1 VMDFYR
7 EREGYHGCC
16 LHDPLA
22 MMAAIDKSFVGTK
35 FVHVDIETEGKL
47 TAGMS
52 VADLRPF
59 ARGMV
64 GKPNARVALFVDP
77 ARFEEFLLERIT
89 DA

>member
-1 VMDFYR
+1 MNFYR

-22 MMAAIDKSFVGTK
+22 VMVAIDSGFAGIRR
-35 FVHVDIETEGKL
+35 VHVEIETEGKL

-59 ARGMV
+59 ARGMT
-64 GKPNARVALFVDP
+64 GEPNADVALYIDP
-77 ARFEEFLLERIT
+77 NRFEQFLLDRIA

>member
-1 VMDFYR
+1 
-7 EREGYHGCC
+7 
-16 LHDPLA
+16 
-22 MMAAIDKSFVGTK
+22 
-35 FVHVDIETEGKL
+35 L

-77 ARFEEFLLERIT
+77 ARFEQFLLERIT